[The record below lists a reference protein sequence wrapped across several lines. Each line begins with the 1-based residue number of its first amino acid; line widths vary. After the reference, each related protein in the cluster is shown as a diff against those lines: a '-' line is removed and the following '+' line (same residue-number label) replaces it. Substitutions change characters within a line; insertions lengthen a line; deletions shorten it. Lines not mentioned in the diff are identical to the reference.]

1 MTTAEI
7 TVHGEGLRFN
17 AEQRRILLDSF
28 ASGATE
34 QEFAVLIETA
44 QARSLD
50 PFKREI
56 FFVKRWDS
64 GKGREVWATQVSI
77 DGLRLVAARSGVY
90 AGQDE
95 PEFEER
101 DGMPVLCRVRVHR
114 SDWQRPAVGVARWS
128 EYVQTTRDKQSGQTR
143 PNAMWA
149 KMPYTM
155 LAKCAE
161 ALAIRKAF
169 PESAAGLYTADEMG
183 QAENEAPQRVSVS
196 VEPIAPPQLPASA
209 RPALDVF
216 RDAIDRDGTLAAI
229 VVTWH
234 AHCAALAAEK
244 AADDAAADVAKWLTE
259 GGYVLSKTEQQALLA
274 RNFTPGMLALLD
286 ALAMQTAAPLVM
298 RWRLDADI
306 ARAIDALGE
315 DRAKIV
321 KTVVARTWCK
331 LSEIVTERPN
341 VTFAKAVEAALAP
354 KPPPTG
360 TDSPSS
366 ARGDTATGDA
376 TPADAAP
383 SAEAL
388 ASIARVGDPLAYL
401 AAKSTYTEVE
411 RAVVAHGAHVPALA
425 AAAAARLEAL
435 GEGGDDGNR
444 ERLVAAWVSE
454 SASRAQRAE
463 RTAAQVRRAA

>member
-1 MTTAEI
+1 MTTQHAPQNTYRTALDDIEI
-7 TVHGEGLRFN
+7 SADVES
-17 AEQRRILLDSF
+17 AIAQMQ
-28 ASGATE
+28 ASGKDTGSLTAQQRAGYVTALCRALRLNPLTSPVQFIKLNGKEVLYVTRTATDQLAAIHGLNRKTVRGPE
-34 QEFAVLIETA
+34 IVDIAGTKIAICAVEVTLPNGRSETA
-44 QARSLD
+44 TATLPVAD
-50 PFKREI
+50 PAMLYMKLETKAKR
-56 FFVKRWDS
+56 R
-64 GKGREVWATQVSI
+64 GT
-77 DGLRLVAARSGVY
+77 
-90 AGQDE
+90 
-95 PEFEER
+95 
-101 DGMPVLCRVRVHR
+101 
-114 SDWQRPAVGVARWS
+114 
-128 EYVQTTRDKQSGQTR
+128 
-143 PNAMWA
+143 
-149 KMPYTM
+149 
-155 LAKCAE
+155 
-161 ALAIRKAF
+161 LAILGLGLLAEEEA
-169 PESAAGLYTADEMG
+169 ESIPG
-183 QAENEAPQRVSVS
+183 AERVDLAP
-196 VEPIAPPQLPASA
+196 APK

-244 AADDAAADVAKWLTE
+244 AADDAAADVAKWLAE

-298 RWRLDADI
+298 RWRLDVDI

-341 VTFAKAVEAALAP
+341 VTFAKAVEALNP

-376 TPADAAP
+376 TPADAPA
-383 SAEAL
+383 SAEAQ
-388 ASIARVGDPLAYL
+388 ASVARVGDVLAYL
-401 AAKSTYTEVE
+401 AGKHTFTEVE
-411 RAVVAHGAHVPALA
+411 RAVVAHGAYVAALA
-425 AAAAARLEAL
+425 DAAVARLEAL

-444 ERLVAAWVSE
+444 ARLVAAWVSE

-463 RTAAQVRRAA
+463 RTASQVRRAA

>member
-1 MTTAEI
+1 MTTQQAPQNTYRTALDDIEI
-7 TVHGEGLRFN
+7 GADVES
-17 AEQRRILLDSF
+17 AIAQMQ
-28 ASGATE
+28 ASGKDTGSLTAQQRAGYVTALCRALRLNPLTSPVQFIRLNGKEVLYVTRTATDQLAAIHGLNRKTVRGPE
-34 QEFAVLIETA
+34 IVDIAGTKIAICAVEVTLPNGRSETA
-44 QARSLD
+44 TATLPVSD
-50 PFKREI
+50 PAMLYMKLETKAKR
-56 FFVKRWDS
+56 R
-64 GKGREVWATQVSI
+64 GT
-77 DGLRLVAARSGVY
+77 
-90 AGQDE
+90 
-95 PEFEER
+95 
-101 DGMPVLCRVRVHR
+101 
-114 SDWQRPAVGVARWS
+114 
-128 EYVQTTRDKQSGQTR
+128 
-143 PNAMWA
+143 
-149 KMPYTM
+149 
-155 LAKCAE
+155 
-161 ALAIRKAF
+161 LAILGLGLLAEEEA
-169 PESAAGLYTADEMG
+169 ESISG
-183 QAENEAPQRVSVS
+183 AERVDLAP
-196 VEPIAPPQLPASA
+196 APK

-244 AADDAAADVAKWLTE
+244 AADDAAADVAKWLAE

-274 RNFTPGMLALLD
+274 RNFTPGMLSLLD

-321 KTVVARTWCK
+321 KTVTARTWCK

-341 VTFAKAVEAALAP
+341 VTFAKAVEALNP

-383 SAEAL
+383 SAEAQ
-388 ASIARVGDPLAYL
+388 ASIARVGDPHAYL
-401 AAKSTYTEVE
+401 ATKSTFTEIE
-411 RAVVAHGAHVPALA
+411 RAVVAHGAHVATLA
-425 AAAAARLEAL
+425 DAAVARLEAL

-444 ERLVAAWVSE
+444 ARLVAAWVSE

-463 RTAAQVRRAA
+463 RTASQVRVAA

>member
-1 MTTAEI
+1 MTTQRQAPQTTYRTALEDIEI
-7 TVHGEGLRFN
+7 SADVES
-17 AEQRRILLDSF
+17 AIAQMQ
-28 ASGATE
+28 ASGKDTGSLTAQQRAGYVTALCRALRLNPLTSPVQFIKLNGKEVLYVTRTATDQLAAIHGLNRKTVRGPE
-34 QEFAVLIETA
+34 IVDIAGTKIAICAVEVTLPNGRSETA
-44 QARSLD
+44 TATLPVAD
-50 PFKREI
+50 PAMLYMKLETKAKR
-56 FFVKRWDS
+56 R
-64 GKGREVWATQVSI
+64 GT
-77 DGLRLVAARSGVY
+77 
-90 AGQDE
+90 
-95 PEFEER
+95 
-101 DGMPVLCRVRVHR
+101 
-114 SDWQRPAVGVARWS
+114 
-128 EYVQTTRDKQSGQTR
+128 
-143 PNAMWA
+143 
-149 KMPYTM
+149 
-155 LAKCAE
+155 
-161 ALAIRKAF
+161 LAILGLGLLAEEEA
-169 PESAAGLYTADEMG
+169 ESIPG
-183 QAENEAPQRVSVS
+183 AERVDLAP
-196 VEPIAPPQLPASA
+196 APK

-341 VTFAKAVEAALAP
+341 VTFAKAVEALNP

-366 ARGDTATGDA
+366 TRNDTATGDA
-376 TPADAAP
+376 TPADATP
-383 SAEAL
+383 SPEAQ
-388 ASIARVGDPLAYL
+388 ASVARVGDPLAYL
-401 AAKSTYTEVE
+401 ATKHTFTEVE

-425 AAAAARLEAL
+425 DAAVARLEAL

-444 ERLVAAWVSE
+444 ARLVAAWVSE

-463 RTAAQVRRAA
+463 RTAAKVQRAA

>member
-1 MTTAEI
+1 MTTQHAPQNTYRTALDDIEI
-7 TVHGEGLRFN
+7 SADVES
-17 AEQRRILLDSF
+17 AIAQMQ
-28 ASGATE
+28 ASGKDTGSLTAQQRAGYVTALCRALRLNPLTSPVQFIKLNGKEVLYVTRTATDQLAAIHGLNRKTVRGPE
-34 QEFAVLIETA
+34 IVDIAGTKIAICAVEVTLPNGRSETA
-44 QARSLD
+44 TATLPVAD
-50 PFKREI
+50 PAMLYMKLETKAKR
-56 FFVKRWDS
+56 R
-64 GKGREVWATQVSI
+64 GT
-77 DGLRLVAARSGVY
+77 
-90 AGQDE
+90 
-95 PEFEER
+95 
-101 DGMPVLCRVRVHR
+101 
-114 SDWQRPAVGVARWS
+114 
-128 EYVQTTRDKQSGQTR
+128 
-143 PNAMWA
+143 
-149 KMPYTM
+149 
-155 LAKCAE
+155 
-161 ALAIRKAF
+161 LAILGLGLLAEEEA
-169 PESAAGLYTADEMG
+169 ESIPG
-183 QAENEAPQRVSVS
+183 AERVDLAP
-196 VEPIAPPQLPASA
+196 APK

-244 AADDAAADVAKWLTE
+244 AADDAAADVAKWL
-259 GGYVLSKTEQQALLA
+259 LSKTEQQALLA

-298 RWRLDADI
+298 RWRLDVDI

-341 VTFAKAVEAALAP
+341 VTFAKAVEALNP

-376 TPADAAP
+376 TPADAPA
-383 SAEAL
+383 SAEAQ
-388 ASIARVGDPLAYL
+388 ASVARVGDVLAYL
-401 AAKSTYTEVE
+401 AGKHTFTEVE
-411 RAVVAHGAHVPALA
+411 RAVVAHGAYVAALA
-425 AAAAARLEAL
+425 DAAVARLEAL

-444 ERLVAAWVSE
+444 ARLVAAWVSE

-463 RTAAQVRRAA
+463 RTASQVRRAA